1 MSPSLIAALIA
12 TPIAFAAGNLYAS
25 NLASL
30 PGEPITNLATA
41 AVTLPGFVAKGGGF
55 TGEPAGICVGVLLVC
70 AAWIAWSYRLMAKGT
85 RNGEEHGS
93 ARWATRAEMRAFGDA
108 KAPDNNIIL
117 AKNARLAL
125 DRGRFDLKTDRNHNV
140 VVVGG
145 SGSGKTRYYVKPN
158 LMQLNSSYFV
168 TDPKGTLIGEMGHLF
183 AEAGYEIRSF
193 NTIDFAESNRYNPL
207 RYVRSEADVLTF
219 VECLIKNT
227 TGDKDH
233 AGDPFWENAERLLYT
248 ALVSYLLAHCPEE
261 DRNLPGLL
269 VLLGLAEAKEEDE
282 SYTSP
287 LDILFAELET
297 GKKLVKT
304 GEAAEEDF
312 ESRAFSSGAGGFS
325 WVRTGEPVPPEDDF
339 SLSNYKAFKTA
350 AGKTL
355 KSIIISCNVR
365 LKPLSIK
372 EVSKLLERDE
382 MGLDELGEEGKR
394 TVVFASMPDTN
405 STFDFLFAILMW
417 QTLDV
422 LCNVALRR
430 HAGHLPTHVHFIL
443 DEFANIGHVPDFE
456 RTIAVVRSRN
466 ISCSIILQSLAQLK
480 SRYKDDAQTIQDCC
494 DTTLFLG
501 GKSGETNKEISEAVG
516 KQTISTITFNDSRGS
531 NSSRT
536 RNYNR
541 QERDLIQPSE
551 VGRLPRDE
559 AIVLITGA
567 FPFKD
572 KKYPLERHPRYR
584 HIDPGRPGAR
594 HAERFGFASY
604 RTRQKEEA

>member
-1 MSPSLIAALIA
+1 MSPSLIAALMA

-70 AAWIAWSYRLMAKGT
+70 AVWIAWSYRLMAKGT

-516 KQTISTITFNDSRGS
+516 KQTVSTITFNDSRGS
-531 NSSRT
+531 SSSRT

-604 RTRQKEEA
+604 RIRQKEEA

>member
-1 MSPSLIAALIA
+1 MSPSLIAALMA

-70 AAWIAWSYRLMAKGT
+70 AVWIAWSYRLMAKGT

-168 TDPKGTLIGEMGHLF
+168 TDPKGTLIGEMGHMF

-207 RYVRSEADVLTF
+207 RYLRSEADVLTF

-282 SYTSP
+282 SYMSP

-312 ESRAFSSGAGGFS
+312 ESRAFSSGAGGFT

-516 KQTISTITFNDSRGS
+516 KQTVSTITFNDSRGS
-531 NSSRT
+531 SSSRT

-604 RTRQKEEA
+604 RIRQKEEA